1 MRGLKIMLVGRFQK
15 DFFREAFE
23 FYLKRVRGYTQAE
36 VAEVKEV
43 RHRDPGLRM
52 QKEGENILGRVGAKD
67 MLLVM
72 DEKGR
77 AMTSR
82 ALAAE
87 IARWEEAPGCLPCF
101 LVGGAF
107 GLSERVRSRADR
119 LISLGP
125 MTLPH
130 ELAAVVLME
139 QVYRALCINR
149 GHPYHH

>member
-23 FYLKRVRGYTQAE
+23 FYLKRVKWYTQAE
-36 VAEVKEV
+36 VAEVKEG
-43 RHRDPGLRM
+43 RHKDPGLRM
-52 QKEGENILGRVGAKD
+52 QKEGENILARVGPRD
-67 MLLVM
+67 LLLIM

-82 ALAAE
+82 SLAAE
-87 IARWEEAPGCLPCF
+87 LARWEEDPGCLPCF
-101 LVGGAF
+101 VVGGAF

-119 LISLGP
+119 TISLGP